1 MDKLFCPLTNGNCN
15 YNCVMNN
22 NCFDEGD
29 IQNCMLR
36 GSVES
41 IISFTNG
48 LSVVNKKIEEQLKSI
63 NDNTGSDRVFR
74 R

>member
-41 IISFTNG
+41 IISFING
-48 LSVVNKKIEEQLKSI
+48 TFSCK
-63 NDNTGSDRVFR
+63 
-74 R
+74 